1 MVKKIFKELLMPK
14 TFPDFI
20 KIKII
25 DSKIRY
31 VEVQQTPSTRNLK
44 AIIEKHEVVRL
55 LKISDKKGNFNGN

>member
-1 MVKKIFKELLMPK
+1 MPK